1 MKRRIFFAL
10 FAAVF
15 TLTAS
20 AQKMTLLVGTYTDEC
35 SSNGIYA
42 YDYYPANGTAVAR
55 SSTEGVVNPS
65 FLTYDPAGFV
75 YSVNEAGA
83 DSKAS
88 AFTFDKST
96 AAFRFLGSQPTK
108 GADPCYILAD
118 DKNVITANYSG
129 GSLTV
134 FRRNPDGSLSAPAQV
149 IPHRGRGT
157 NPQRQEKSHIHQV
170 QFTPDHKYVVVNDLG
185 TDQIYLY
192 RYYPVAEKG
201 ILMLQEAIPVKPGS
215 GPRHLAFSPK
225 GEFAYLLQELDGTIT
240 TFSYRNGVFKRLR
253 EDSVVP
259 VGFTGQIGAADI
271 HVSPDGRYL
280 YATNRGSANDISIFA
295 LGPDGLPQFR
305 KRIST
310 KGEGPRNFAFDPNG
324 NFLLVANQK
333 TGNITVFKV
342 DRITGDLTDTGNTI
356 KVCSPV
362 CLVFVP

>member
-1 MKRRIFFAL
+1 MKKFVFISLLTAL
-10 FAAVF
+10 SAM
-15 TLTAS
+15 TAS
-20 AQKMTLLVGTYTDEC
+20 AQKITLLVGTYTNSCD
-35 SSNGIYA
+35 SKGLYA
-42 YDYYPANGTAVAR
+42 FDYYPTSGTAVQR
-55 SSTEGVVNPS
+55 SSTDGVVNPS

-75 YSVNEAGA
+75 YSVNENGA

-88 AFTFDKST
+88 AFSFDKTT
-96 AAFRFLGSQPTK
+96 ATFRFLGSQPTN

-134 FRRNPDGSLSAPAQV
+134 YRRNADGTLSAPAQV
-149 IPHRGRGT
+149 IPHRGRGP

-240 TFSYRNGVFKRLR
+240 TFSYRNGVFKRLK

-259 VGFTGQIGAADI
+259 AGFTGEIGAADI
-271 HVSPDGRYL
+271 HVSPDGKFL
-280 YATNRGSANDISIFA
+280 YASNRGTANDISIFSI
-295 LGPDGLPQFR
+295 GGNGLPQFH
-305 KRIST
+305 KRIPT

-333 TGNITVFKV
+333 TNNITVFKV
-342 DRITGDLTDTGNTI
+342 DKVTGDLTDSGNTI
-356 KVCSPV
+356 KLCAPV